1 MSSAVPRVCHSFVAC
16 RDRPCNIRSHFAQ
29 ALQSVGSICHFFG
42 LECRWLSMTAKQAGS
57 AHLSSVAGKCLNT
70 RPIYPA
76 WFEEHITEAQKTKFK
91 EYAAAKD
98 EVKKARQ
105 VRASKRRDRDR
116 AQSEFDEAVELLEFA
131 QEDMNDKKRSCD
143 NIRTQMFNIQK
154 RAKSDPYM
162 GQCA

>member
-1 MSSAVPRVCHSFVAC
+1 MSAQQAGSAC
-16 RDRPCNIRSHFAQ
+16 R
-29 ALQSVGSICHFFG
+29 QSR
-42 LECRWLSMTAKQAGS
+42 LDEAWLAKQAGETAS
-57 AHLSSVAGKCLNT
+57 TSGGASRSE
-70 RPIYPA
+70 PIYPA
-76 WFEEHITEAQKTKFK
+76 WFDEHITEAQKTKFK

>member
-1 MSSAVPRVCHSFVAC
+1 MS
-16 RDRPCNIRSHFAQ
+16 
-29 ALQSVGSICHFFG
+29 
-42 LECRWLSMTAKQAGS
+42 AKQAGS
-57 AHLSSVAGKCLNT
+57 ASRQSALDEALLAKQAGET
-70 RPIYPA
+70 ASTSGGASRSEPIYPA
-76 WFEEHITEAQKTKFK
+76 WFDEHITEAQKTKFK

>member
-1 MSSAVPRVCHSFVAC
+1 MSAQQAGSAC
-16 RDRPCNIRSHFAQ
+16 R
-29 ALQSVGSICHFFG
+29 QSR
-42 LECRWLSMTAKQAGS
+42 LDEAWLAKQAGETAS
-57 AHLSSVAGKCLNT
+57 TSGGASRSE
-70 RPIYPA
+70 PIYPA
-76 WFEEHITEAQKTKFK
+76 WFDEHITEAQKTKFK

-143 NIRTQMFNIQK
+143 SIRTQMFNIQK

>member
-1 MSSAVPRVCHSFVAC
+1 MSAQQAGSAC
-16 RDRPCNIRSHFAQ
+16 R
-29 ALQSVGSICHFFG
+29 QSR
-42 LECRWLSMTAKQAGS
+42 LDEAWLAKQAGETAS
-57 AHLSSVAGKCLNT
+57 TSGGASRSE
-70 RPIYPA
+70 PIYPA
-76 WFEEHITEAQKTKFK
+76 WFDEHITEAQKTKFK

-143 NIRTQMFNIQK
+143 NIRTQISYKQK